1 MPTLRPP
8 RPPRSQSRA
17 GSVVGTG
24 TDALVPARSRR
35 SRRAPPL
42 WRRKRLWLLGLPIAA
57 VAGLVAIA
65 PPLPGER
72 RASAPPAGVAA
83 ASSGDVAFRY
93 SEDPQVYALD
103 FDPRKVSI
111 DLYEGWDR
119 EQQAYADGDALAF
132 FSGPMYERTGGES
145 STTTVPLGDLK
156 LGERVWR
163 GPNRSAARQRAFV
176 GIGRDGR
183 VDFGY
188 GELTPERAERYDS
201 FIGGLHSVYNDLE
214 APPPEYKGAYSISM
228 GQQIRYYLP
237 RIRVIYGLR
246 PDGRM
251 EVLMSRDG
259 LTLEQTRALARDRGL
274 VAAYM
279 PDHASKSRLI
289 VPGQKGFSEEDANW
303 ISGGATSF
311 VHVPYL
317 MRLSR
322 RSQPLYGDLLAHL
335 TPSLGRQG
343 CGGPLQCGAALG
355 GGVADRALAGF
366 NRLMEQGVEPLA
378 RLLWAPR
385 VKRGSPERPPQR
397 APLREPVITADPEP
411 MQQRQQRDL
420 AVRQAEPLLAPTA
433 PELPPPASTAPNPA
447 TKTPERPE
455 AVPSSGGA
463 SVAPEAAPSLTPQE
477 VPAVQAA
484 PTAPTI
490 PQLPPASSQHREA
503 STTPPAQG
511 PVAPP
516 EQARFAPPPL
526 PSKPPPPLAPPP
538 PLSAP
543 PRLP

>member
-1 MPTLRPP
+1 M
-8 RPPRSQSRA
+8 
-17 GSVVGTG
+17 
-24 TDALVPARSRR
+24 
-35 SRRAPPL
+35 
-42 WRRKRLWLLGLPIAA
+42 
-57 VAGLVAIA
+57 
-65 PPLPGER
+65 
-72 RASAPPAGVAA
+72 
-83 ASSGDVAFRY
+83 AFRY

-111 DLYEGWDR
+111 ELYEGWDR

-132 FSGPMYERTGGES
+132 FSGPMYERIGGEN
-145 STTTVPLGDLK
+145 TTTVPLGDLK
-156 LGERVWR
+156 LGSRVWR

-183 VDFGY
+183 VEFGY

-214 APPPEYKGAYSISM
+214 APPPQYRGAYSISM

-246 PDGRM
+246 PDGRL

-259 LTLEQTRALARDRGL
+259 LTLEQTRAIARERGL
-274 VAAYM
+274 VAAYL

-317 MRLSR
+317 LRLSR
-322 RSQPLYGDLLAHL
+322 RSQHLDGDLLAHL
-335 TPSLGRQG
+335 TPSLGRQD
-343 CGGPLQCGAALG
+343 CRGPMQCAAALG

-366 NRLMEQGVEPLA
+366 NRLMEKGVEPLA
-378 RLLWAPR
+378 RLLWAPQ
-385 VKRGSPERPPQR
+385 VKRGSPQRPPQR

-420 AVRQAEPLLAPTA
+420 AVRQAEPPPPPTP
-433 PELPPPASTAPNPA
+433 PELPPPASTAPTPA
-447 TKTPERPE
+447 TNTPERPD
-455 AVPSSGGA
+455 AMPSSG
-463 SVAPEAAPSLTPQE
+463 SVPGAPEGAPSLTPQE
-477 VPAVQAA
+477 PPAVQAIPNPPMA
-484 PTAPTI
+484 PP
-490 PQLPPASSQHREA
+490 LPSPSQQREA
-503 STTPPAQG
+503 IGTFPAQA
-511 PVAPP
+511 PVANP

-526 PSKPPPPLAPPP
+526 PARLPPPVAPPP

-543 PRLP
+543 PSLP